1 MINKRF
7 PCALLLLVSVAAS
20 AQVASVR
27 PPVVQ
32 AAQADLDPAHFVD
45 AALKALVAVE
55 SGQAGLVWDAASPVM
70 KSATTR
76 VAFIDSEAM
85 RALANGQLVTRQW
98 FSINRNRI
106 DGNSGDKNI
115 PTGNYLTI
123 IFVGSNKAGQA
134 LRQNVTFV
142 LDSDGIWRLA
152 GIVL

>member
-7 PCALLLLVSVAAS
+7 PCALLLLVSVAAP

-27 PPVVQ
+27 PPAVR
-32 AAQADLDPAHFVD
+32 AAQADLDPGHFVD
-45 AALKALVAVE
+45 AAFKALAAVE
-55 SGQAGLVWDAASPVM
+55 SGQAGLVWDMASPVM

-85 RALANGQLVTRQW
+85 HASANGQLATRQW

-106 DGNSGDKNI
+106 DGNSGDKHI
-115 PTGNYLTI
+115 PPGSYLTVL
-123 IFVGSNKAGQA
+123 FVGSNKAGQT
-134 LRQNVTFV
+134 LQQNVTFA